1 MAVISVR
8 LNEAEERI
16 VNILSEQ
23 YDKDKSSIIKYSLN
37 EMYEDLMDRK
47 IIEEYESKEKGTKF
61 ISAEEILKSLNK

>member
-23 YDKDKSSIIKYSLN
+23 LEQDKSSLIKFSLN
-37 EMYEDLMDRK
+37 EMYEDLIDRK
-47 IIEEYESKEKGTKF
+47 LIDEFEKKENGMKF
-61 ISAEEILKSLNK
+61 INAEEILKSLKK

>member
-23 YDKDKSSIIKYSLN
+23 YEKDKSSIIKYSLN

-47 IIEEYESKEKGTKF
+47 IIEEF
-61 ISAEEILKSLNK
+61 EEIESGEF

>member
-23 YDKDKSSIIKYSLN
+23 YEKDKSSIIKYSLN

-47 IIEEYESKEKGTKF
+47 IIEEFESKEKGTIF
-61 ISAEEILKSLNK
+61 ISAEEILKSLKK